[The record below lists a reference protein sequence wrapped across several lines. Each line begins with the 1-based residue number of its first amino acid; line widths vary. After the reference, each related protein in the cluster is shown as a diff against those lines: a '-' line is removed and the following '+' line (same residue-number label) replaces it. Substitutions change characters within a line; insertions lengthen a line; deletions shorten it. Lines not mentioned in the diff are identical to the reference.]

1 MNGIVIAHGKAKEIF
16 DFHSTSWKKYLD
28 NIQIVCPQDDPITLD
43 DCVCHR
49 IGKSEHSGHDTCE
62 RLRYCFELA
71 SKNSG
76 PTAILEYDV
85 LLFDFLPEPHDGEF
99 VACEKR
105 KDGWTHVSDWYA
117 HAPWLVTASTAAQI
131 SQYNT
136 LYEANYCDRWLAAVS
151 DRLGVSHRELPFSYS
166 PHGGNANTDSLK
178 LEAIRA
184 VYSGSKYVHGNKDLE
199 VSKILDMI
207 HTQRVAD

>member
-1 MNGIVIAHGKAKEIF
+1 MNGIVIAHGKAKEVF
-16 DFHSTSWKKYLD
+16 DYHSISWKKYLN
-28 NIQIVCPQDDPITLD
+28 NIQIVCPTDDPIELSGAIT
-43 DCVCHR
+43 HK
-49 IGKSEHSGHDTCE
+49 IGKSEHSGFDTCE

-71 SKNSG
+71 SKNDG
-76 PTAILEYDV
+76 PTAIIEYDV
-85 LLFDFLPEPHDGEF
+85 ILFDFFPEPKPDEIF
-99 VACEKR
+99 ACEKR
-105 KDGWTHVSDWYA
+105 KDGQIFVSDWYA
-117 HAPWLVTASTAAQI
+117 HNPWIVDQRTAKKIAE
-131 SQYNT
+131 YKF
-136 LYEANYCDRWLAAVS
+136 LYEANYGDRWLAAVS
-151 DRLGVSHRELPFSYS
+151 DRLGVSFQKLPFSYS